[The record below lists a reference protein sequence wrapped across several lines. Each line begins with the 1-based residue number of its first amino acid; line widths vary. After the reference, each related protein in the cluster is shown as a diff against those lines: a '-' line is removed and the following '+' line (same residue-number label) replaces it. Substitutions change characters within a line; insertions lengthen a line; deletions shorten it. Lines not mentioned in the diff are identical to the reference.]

1 MQLKVRRN
9 QRSGM
14 LGGKV
19 IFTLDVMAELTP
31 DEKALVDRYKLW
43 PEVVYSSEAAND
55 NAARVHA
62 GDLKALGAVLMDKA
76 LKRFF
81 TVKNLV
87 SGEHIE
93 CKDLAELLGA
103 EEQVR
108 VACMNLKRYL
118 EVARTF
124 DGREEV
130 VEVAAAA
137 A

>member
-1 MQLKVRRN
+1 MQLKIRRA

-19 IFTLDVMAELTP
+19 IFTLDVMAELAA
-31 DEKALVDRYKLW
+31 EERALIERYKLW
-43 PEVVYSSEAAND
+43 NEVVYSSDAAND
-55 NAARVHA
+55 NAARMH
-62 GDLKALGAVLMDKA
+62 GGSLKALGAVLVDRA
-76 LKRFF
+76 LKRFL

-93 CKDLAELLGA
+93 CKDLVELLGT

-108 VACMNLKRYL
+108 LACANLKRYL
-118 EVARTF
+118 EVAQTF

-130 VEVAAAA
+130 IEVAAAA
-137 A
+137 

>member
-1 MQLKVRRN
+1 MQLKVRRS

-19 IFTLDVMAELTP
+19 VFVLDVVAELAA
-31 DEKALVDRYKLW
+31 DERALVDRYKLW
-43 PEVVYSSEAAND
+43 GEVVYSSDAAND
-55 NAARVHA
+55 NAARMHA
-62 GDLKALGAVLMDKA
+62 GSVKAFGAVLVDKV

-108 VACMNLKRYL
+108 VACVNLKRYL
-118 EVARTF
+118 EVAQTF

-137 A
+137 

>member
-19 IFTLDVMAELTP
+19 VFTLDVMAELSG
-31 DEKALVDRYKLW
+31 EERALVERYKLW
-43 PEVVYSSEAAND
+43 SEVVYSSEAAND
-55 NAARVHA
+55 NAARMHA
-62 GDLKALGAVLMDKA
+62 GSVKALGAVLVDKV

-81 TVKNLV
+81 TVKHLV

-108 VACMNLKRYL
+108 IACANLKKYL
-118 EVARTF
+118 EVAQTF

-137 A
+137 

>member
-19 IFTLDVMAELTP
+19 VFTLDVMADLTA
-31 DEKALVDRYKLW
+31 EERALVERYKLW
-43 PEVVYSSEAAND
+43 GEVVYSSEAAND
-55 NAARVHA
+55 NAARMHGGSV
-62 GDLKALGAVLMDKA
+62 KALGAVLVDKV

-81 TVKNLV
+81 TVKHLV

-108 VACMNLKRYL
+108 IACANLKKYL
-118 EVARTF
+118 EVAQTF

-137 A
+137 

>member
-19 IFTLDVMAELTP
+19 IFTLDVMADLTA
-31 DEKALVDRYKLW
+31 DERALVDRYKLW
-43 PEVVYSSEAAND
+43 GEVVYSSDAAND
-55 NAARVHA
+55 NAARMHA
-62 GDLKALGAVLMDKA
+62 GSVKALGAVLLDKA
-76 LKRFF
+76 LKRFL

-93 CKDLAELLGA
+93 CKDLAELLGT

-108 VACMNLKRYL
+108 LACANLKPYL
-118 EVARTF
+118 EVAQTF

-137 A
+137 